1 MIVDVLHLVRHL
13 QVVQLQLADLLTK
26 VVVLVFELALLVE
39 QVVVFLLQ
47 VLTIPTCFFGFLD

>member
-1 MIVDVLHLVRHL
+1 MIVDVLHLVGHL

>member
-39 QVVVFLLQ
+39 QVVVFLL
-47 VLTIPTCFFGFLD
+47 